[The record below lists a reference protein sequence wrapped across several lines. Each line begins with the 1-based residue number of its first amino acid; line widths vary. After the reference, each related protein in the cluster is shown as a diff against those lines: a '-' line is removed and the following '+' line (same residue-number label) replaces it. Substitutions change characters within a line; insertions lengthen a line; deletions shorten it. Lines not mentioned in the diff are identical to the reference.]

1 MITSYTHTPKHT
13 LKSGLISIAS
23 FVGDETNVDKKTI
36 ASFGEE
42 WKTFHQFSEGD
53 LKQAGNEYFDIVTD
67 KMLNKNSAVLDIGC
81 GSGRWSYFIAD
92 KVKSVEAIDPSDAV
106 YSAAQLLASK
116 TNVRVTQ
123 ASTDTIP
130 FDNNSFDFVLCL
142 GVLHH
147 IPDTQKALTDAVTKL
162 KIGGHV
168 LLYFYY
174 NLENR
179 SALYRAMFSW
189 VDLKRRI
196 ISRMPPA
203 LKRFCCDMIAVAVY
217 LPLVAIARCIRAI
230 APNSNTWQRMPLSYY
245 CNKSFHIMRNDALD
259 RFGTPLEKRFSRE
272 QIEAMMKEAGLNE
285 IVFSDTQPYWH
296 VVGMKSGQ

>member
-1 MITSYTHTPKHT
+1 MFTPYTHTPKRI
-13 LKSGLISIAS
+13 LKSGQISIAS
-23 FVGDETNVDKKTI
+23 FIGDETNADRKTI

-42 WKTFHQFSEGD
+42 WKAFHQFSEDD

-67 KMLNKNSAVLDIGC
+67 EMLNQNTTVLDVGC

-92 KVKSVEAIDPSDAV
+92 KVKNIEAIDPSDAV

-116 TNVRVTQ
+116 RNVRVTH

-147 IPDTQKALTDAVTKL
+147 IPDTQKALSDAVSKL
-162 KIGGHV
+162 KTGGYA

-179 SALYRAMFSW
+179 SALYRALFAV
-189 VDLKRRI
+189 VDLNRRV
-196 ISRMPPA
+196 ISRMPNA
-203 LKRFCCDMIAVAVY
+203 LKRFCCDAIALVVY
-217 LPLVAIARCIRAI
+217 MPLVAIARCMKSI
-230 APNSNTWQRMPLSYY
+230 APKSNEWQKIPLSYY

-259 RFGTPLEKRFSRE
+259 RFGTPLEKRFSRQ
-272 QIEAMMKEAGLNE
+272 QIEAMMKEAGLDE
-285 IVFSDTQPYWH
+285 IVFSDMQPYWH
-296 VVGMKSGQ
+296 CAGRKST